1 MQKLTHLISLYKC
14 VRLLNMSISDKIVQI
29 DEDKENPL
37 RQISREIK
45 KNEFGGKE
53 LKEIIFTMKKAL
65 SREDDGVA
73 IAAPQ
78 IGLPLRI
85 FVVSELA
92 YLPDA
97 KWKPLVF
104 INPIITKSSK
114 KHAEMHEGCLSVR
127 WIYGKTTRAVSVT
140 VEAYDENGNK
150 FSFGA
155 TGLIAHIFQH
165 EIDHLD
171 GILFID
177 HGFDL
182 EEFTEEEIKE
192 ANRKK
197 KLEKK

>member
-1 MQKLTHLISLYKC
+1 
-14 VRLLNMSISDKIVQI
+14 MSISDKIVQI
-29 DEDKENPL
+29 DEDKKNPL
-37 RQISREIK
+37 RQISREIR
-45 KNEFGGKE
+45 KNEFGGKD
-53 LKEIIFTMKKAL
+53 LKEIISTMKKAL

-197 KLEKK
+197 KIEKK

>member
-1 MQKLTHLISLYKC
+1 
-14 VRLLNMSISDKIVQI
+14 MSVSDKIIQI
-29 DEDKENPL
+29 DEDKKNPL

-45 KNEFGGKE
+45 KSEFGGKE
-53 LKEIIFTMKKAL
+53 LKEIISTMKKAL

-92 YLPDA
+92 YSPDA

-104 INPIITKSSK
+104 INPVITKASK

-127 WIYGKTTRAVSVT
+127 WIYGKTSRAISVT

-155 TGLIAHIFQH
+155 SGLIAHIFQH
-165 EIDHLD
+165 EIDHLE

-182 EEFTEEEIKE
+182 EEYTEEEIKE
-192 ANRKK
+192 AAKKK
-197 KLEKK
+197 KLEKN